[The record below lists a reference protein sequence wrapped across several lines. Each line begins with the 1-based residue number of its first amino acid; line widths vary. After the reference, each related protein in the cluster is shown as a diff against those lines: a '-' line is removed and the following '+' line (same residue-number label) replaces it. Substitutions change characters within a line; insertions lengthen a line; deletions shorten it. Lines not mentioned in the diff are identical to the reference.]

1 MNAEHPPITPRT
13 IVEAFL
19 PMDGAVGLDLLYDT
33 ANAAGLTDQPL
44 RLCLRRMAAAGE
56 IVQTGRGRRGSISPT
71 DLGRTRLRQDR
82 LALTLALAQDQ
93 SLAPWDQRWHLLA
106 VSVPESE
113 RSTRDLIRRTLVDAG
128 AAAVSTGL
136 FLSPHDLAAMLDDEQ
151 RAHLVQATAL
161 DVDVRGE
168 TDPVTLAEML
178 WPADEV
184 IAGYGVLE
192 ETLSRDSLLDATDTE
207 AVLVAQLVL
216 AEALE
221 RALRPDP
228 LIPPE
233 LRAGPW
239 LPTRIRQEWLCT
251 WEALAQRLPTE
262 LLYRDWLT
270 DGRMS

>member
-1 MNAEHPPITPRT
+1 MNVEHPAITPRT

-33 ANAAGLTDQPL
+33 ANAAGLADQAL

-71 DLGRTRLRQDR
+71 DLGRTRLRRDR
-82 LALTLALAQDQ
+82 LALTLALAQDRG
-93 SLAPWDQRWHLLA
+93 LAPWDQRWRLLA
-106 VSVPESE
+106 VSVPEAE
-113 RSTRDLIRRTLVDAG
+113 RPTRDLIRRTLVDAG
-128 AAAVSTGL
+128 AAPVSTGL
-136 FLSPHDLAAMLDDEQ
+136 FLSPHDLAAMLDDAQ
-151 RAHLVQATAL
+151 RIHLVQAAAL

-168 TDPVTLAEML
+168 TDPVALAEML
-178 WPADEV
+178 WPADEI

-216 AEALE
+216 AEELE
-221 RALRPDP
+221 QALRPDP

-239 LPTRIRQEWLCT
+239 PPTSIRQEWLRT

-270 DGRMS
+270 DGRVS